1 MTMPFGKFRGRMLAE
16 ISDEYLLWLL
26 CLENLREPLLTG
38 ISLEADRRMGKMEG
52 AR

>member
-1 MTMPFGKFRGRMLAE
+1 MPFGKFRGRLLAE

-26 CLENLREPLLTG
+26 CLENLREPVLSA
-38 ISLEADRRMGKMEG
+38 INQEADRRMGKIEA